1 MEKEVLARIHAAR
14 HRRVDELIGELA
26 SYKVEGEEA
35 ELLDKV
41 VKTLETYKN
50 FLNRR
55 MNYDRRKIN

>member
-41 VKTLETYKN
+41 VETLETYKN

-55 MNYDRRKIN
+55 